1 MWICPNCGEQ
11 VEEHFEVCWNCE
23 TGKDGLPRADT
34 EMLCPKCGE
43 ANLIQIKVDDKV
55 LSVEYCPDC
64 KGLWFDQQ
72 QLKAHY
78 EKAIPFRGDPEKA
91 LAVARSLFVPLD
103 FKVVMDG
110 DGALIL
116 LGPGRSAR
124 VFAED
129 RFGQISKL
137 CIHASTSELSI
148 KAEFGGVGID
158 AVFFRVVGV
167 LLVIAC
173 LIMAFT
179 GATSRPDAKGFVGA
193 AIILGAI
200 GIFLALT
207 GGSIREAKLSQSLDE
222 LLDNM
227 AAEGQRA

>member
-1 MWICPNCGEQ
+1 MWVCPNCGEQ

-23 TGKDGLPRADT
+23 TREDGLPRTDID
-34 EMLCPKCGE
+34 MLCPKCRE
-43 ANLIQIKVDDKV
+43 ANLIQIKVDEKV

-64 KGLWFDQQ
+64 KGLWFDQK

-78 EKAIPFRGDPEKA
+78 EKATPFCGDPEKA
-91 LAVARSLFVPLD
+91 LAAARGMFVPLD

-124 VFAED
+124 VSAED
-129 RFGQISKL
+129 RFGQILKL
-137 CIHASTSELSI
+137 CIHAGASELSI

-167 LLVIAC
+167 FLIIAC

-179 GATSRPDAKGFVGA
+179 GATSQPDTKGIVGA

-222 LLDNM
+222 LLDKM
-227 AAEGQRA
+227 VAEGQRA

>member
-1 MWICPNCGEQ
+1 MWVCPNCGEQ
-11 VEEHFEVCWNCE
+11 AEEHFEVCWNCQTRE
-23 TGKDGLPRADT
+23 DGLPGTDT
-34 EMLCPKCGE
+34 EMLCPKCRE
-43 ANLIQIKVDDKV
+43 ANLIQIKVDEKV

-64 KGLWFDQQ
+64 KCPWFDQQ

-91 LAVARSLFVPLD
+91 LAAARSLFAPLD
-103 FKVVMDG
+103 LKVVMDS

-124 VFAED
+124 MFGED

-137 CIHASTSELSI
+137 CIHVSTSEVSI

-167 LLVIAC
+167 FLVVAC

-179 GATSRPDAKGFVGA
+179 GATSRPDTKGVTGA

-222 LLDNM
+222 LLDKM
-227 AAEGQRA
+227 VAEGQRA